1 MEEEKKTGVEHVA
14 KLIKE
19 QEQRYVELSDL
30 KQELKLAKQRHELHC
45 LQMETEAKAA
55 KDGLE
60 GRMKELEILL
70 EDSRNQVRVLEAY
83 SQSKSNMFNKKEHIF
98 KSFVEF
104 QFGALKV

>member
-19 QEQRYVELSDL
+19 QEQRDVELSDL

-60 GRMKELEILL
+60 GRIKELEILL
-70 EDSRNQVRVLEAY
+70 EDSRNQEKQKFSPDSKTQQALRSPVMTGMAY
-83 SQSKSNMFNKKEHIF
+83 S
-98 KSFVEF
+98 
-104 QFGALKV
+104 LP